1 MKPYQLDRIKK
12 YTKRPGFTGSF
23 VHGDSLSLTHW
34 VLEKGAV
41 LAPHAHPHEQISFV
55 ISGRMQFDREG
66 QEPLVVEPGDFV
78 VFPSNETHGGLVL
91 EAAVVVDAFSPV
103 REDFKKEMES
113 EG

>member
-1 MKPYQLDRIKK
+1 M
-12 YTKRPGFTGSF
+12 
-23 VHGDSLSLTHW
+23 
-34 VLEKGAV
+34 
-41 LAPHAHPHEQISFV
+41 QI
-55 ISGRMQFDREG
+55 DREG